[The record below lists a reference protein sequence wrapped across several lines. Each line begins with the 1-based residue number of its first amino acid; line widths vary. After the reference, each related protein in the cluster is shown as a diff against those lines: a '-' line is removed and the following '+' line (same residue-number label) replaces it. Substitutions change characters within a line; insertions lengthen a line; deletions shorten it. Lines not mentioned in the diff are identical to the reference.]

1 MRNDTSYW
9 LHFFFNHWKWDFFSH
24 CQTVVM
30 MLILPSGQRHYDTND
45 IRQVTSDLQKV
56 YTVLDNL
63 SILVN

>member
-1 MRNDTSYW
+1 MI
-9 LHFFFNHWKWDFFSH
+9 LLAPFFFQLMKMGFFSH
-24 CQTVVM
+24 SRTVVM

>member
-1 MRNDTSYW
+1 MEMG
-9 LHFFFNHWKWDFFSH
+9 FFSH
-24 CQTVVM
+24 SRTVVM